1 MGDVVCMKKFR
12 SKKLAEIQEETSLYG
27 DRAEAIKES
36 LKKISELMR
45 ELKEAQKNPE

>member
-1 MGDVVCMKKFR
+1 MGDVVHIKDFR
-12 SKKLAEIQEETSLYG
+12 SKKRDEQVEENPSLD

-45 ELKEAQKNPE
+45 ELRESQKGSK